1 MTRSPDDSTQRLRL
15 VRAAVPTAIDGVMT
29 DGQDRTTAGQDCHCR
44 CRRFGQDFG
53 QERLRNLPAMISP
66 CPRPMCSASRSP
78 VGAFSAANLAGVL
91 SHLLLVEATAQALS
105 PRPTDKEP
113 HEHQ

>member
-1 MTRSPDDSTQRLRL
+1 VTRSPDDSTKRLRL
-15 VRAAVPTAIDGVMT
+15 VTAAVPTAIDGVMT
-29 DGQDRTTAGQDCHCR
+29 DGQDPAAAGQDCRCR
-44 CRRFGQDFG
+44 CGPFGQDFG

-66 CPRPMCSASRSP
+66 CPRPMCSASCSP

-91 SHLLLVEATAQALS
+91 SHLLLVEATAQAL
-105 PRPTDKEP
+105 PPDPPTREP